1 MNYSFKAIA
10 GWSVLLLMMVQFIPL
25 RRLNPPVQSDL
36 QAPENV
42 KKSLK
47 KACYDCH
54 SNETEWPAIAYMA
67 PASWLIANRVSSG
80 RNVLNFSLRNNN
92 NNAKTALQTRDIEK
106 VILKNPSHQTIY
118 YTLQPSKALT
128 PEECRTV
135 LDWLESRS
143 KAETAGIKN

>member
-54 SNETEWPAIAYMA
+54 STETEWPAIAYMA
-67 PASWLIANRVSSG
+67 PASWLIANRVNIG
-80 RNVLNFSLRNNN
+80 RNVLNFSLWN
-92 NNAKTALQTRDIEK
+92 NNANTTLRNRDIQK

-128 PEECRTV
+128 QEECRTV

-143 KAETAGIKN
+143 KTETAGIKN